1 MTDDLPA
8 VTSDE
13 EFEEALTRLITIA
26 HDNGVDVKGPWV
38 CRNGDGAA
46 SWEALVVELDQTVED

>member
-13 EFEEALTRLITIA
+13 EFREALAQIITIA
-26 HDNGVDVKGPWV
+26 HDNGVAVQGPWL
-38 CRNGDGAA
+38 CRNGDETA
-46 SWEALVVELDQTVED
+46 SWEAVVVELDEAGD

>member
-1 MTDDLPA
+1 MTDDIPA

-26 HDNGVDVKGPWV
+26 HDNGVTVEGPWL
-38 CRNGDGAA
+38 CRNGDGST
-46 SWEALVVELDQTVED
+46 SWEAIVVALDQTEED